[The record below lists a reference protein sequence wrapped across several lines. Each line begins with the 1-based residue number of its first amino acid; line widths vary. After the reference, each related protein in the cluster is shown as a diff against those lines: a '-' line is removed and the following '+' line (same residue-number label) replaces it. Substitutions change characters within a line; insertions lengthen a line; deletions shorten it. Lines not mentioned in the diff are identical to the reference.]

1 MPKDI
6 EDILEEMELVPA
18 SAERIL
24 EALVPEW
31 TKHCEELLMK
41 GEREFCFV
49 WKAKEDGLTGLGM
62 LYRRH
67 EMREDFGDDMGDGIE
82 RLIDK
87 ADHVTQ
93 IVGILIFREKGYGYT
108 VPKVGELKFIGPEI
122 LN

>member
-6 EDILEEMELVPA
+6 EAILEEMELVPA

-31 TKHCEELLMK
+31 TKHCEGLLMK

-49 WKAKEDGLTGLGM
+49 WRAEEDGLTGLGT

-67 EMREDFGDDMGDGIE
+67 MVREDFGDDMGDAIE
-82 RLIDK
+82 QMIDK

-93 IVGILIFREKGYGYT
+93 IVGILIFGDKAHGFI
-108 VPKVGELKFIGPEI
+108 VQKVGDLELIGPQI

>member
-6 EDILEEMELVPA
+6 EDMLEEMQLVPA

-31 TKHCEELLMK
+31 TKLCEELLIK

-62 LYRRH
+62 LYRRNMVRQRFGN
-67 EMREDFGDDMGDGIE
+67 EMGAAVEE
-82 RLIDK
+82 CIDQ
-87 ADHVTQ
+87 ADHTTQ
-93 IVGILIFREKGYGYT
+93 VVGILIFGDKAHGFI
-108 VPKVGELKFIGPEI
+108 VSKVGDLELIGPQI

>member
-1 MPKDI
+1 MPND
-6 EDILEEMELVPA
+6 LEEMELVPD

-24 EALVPEW
+24 GALVPAW
-31 TKHCEELLMK
+31 TKRCEKLLIK

-49 WKAKEDGLTGLGM
+49 WKAKEDGLTGLGT

-67 EMREDFGDDMGDGIE
+67 MVREDFGDDMGDAIE
-82 RLIDK
+82 QMIDK

-93 IVGILIFREKGYGYT
+93 IVGILVFGEKAYGFI
-108 VPKVGELKFIGPEI
+108 VQKVGDLEMIGPQI

>member
-1 MPKDI
+1 
-6 EDILEEMELVPA
+6 LEEMELVPA
-18 SAERIL
+18 NAVRIL

-31 TKHCEELLMK
+31 TKRCEELLIK

-49 WKAKEDGLTGLGM
+49 WKAKEDGLRGSSM

-67 EMREDFGDDMGDGIE
+67 TVREYFDDDMGEAIE
-82 RLIDK
+82 QLIDK

-93 IVGILIFREKGYGYT
+93 IVAILIFGETGYGF
-108 VPKVGELKFIGPEI
+108 VIQKVGDLDLIGPQI

>member
-6 EDILEEMELVPA
+6 EDKLEEKGLVPA
-18 SAERIL
+18 NWERIL

-31 TKHCEELLMK
+31 TKHWEGLLMK

-49 WKAKEDGLTGLGM
+49 WRAEEDGLTGLGT

-67 EMREDFGDDMGDGIE
+67 MVREDFDDDMGDAIE
-82 RLIDK
+82 QLIDK
-87 ADHVTQ
+87 ADHATQ
-93 IVGILIFREKGYGYT
+93 IVGVLVFGERAYGFT
-108 VPKVGELKFIGPEI
+108 VQKVGDLELIGPQI